1 MTLELFIYILF
12 CIFALY
18 YAYKGSKVSEM
29 TTLKAIVAFFIGVIW
44 FFIVRLSGFD
54 IDINTY
60 AGYLDNTTFLLFIN
74 SSYFLREFVFWGIF
88 IGGNLI
94 LQDSFLTF
102 LFIDLLVLFFL
113 IRAIINFKLPFY
125 SYFLLLCFFPNLM
138 GYENVYR
145 QYIST
150 ILTLYAISLGYR
162 SNLIET
168 KKELKSYV
176 FLIIAGFCHNVAFLF
191 FPLLFFLKK
200 RYKLGTLLSMII
212 CGALPIISSSK
223 SEMETGDV
231 PVYFFLVVILVLY
244 MFYLFI
250 NSFKLNKTYIYV
262 FSFIFILIIESI
274 AILTGA
280 ASKRII
286 MFALDIIL
294 IFIVISLQSSR
305 FSLISYRFLVL
316 LLCISMLAPTFLSNS
331 SFQMLLTTNK

>member
-1 MTLELFIYILF
+1 MTLELFIYIFF
-12 CIFALY
+12 CLCTLY
-18 YAYKGSKVSEM
+18 CAYKGTKVSKT
-29 TTLKAIVAFFIGVIW
+29 TTLKAIVAFFTGIVW
-44 FFIVRLSGFD
+44 FFIVRTSGFD
-54 IDINTY
+54 VDINTY
-60 AGYLDNTTFLLFIN
+60 VEYLDNTTLLFLLD
-74 SSYFLREFVFWGIF
+74 SSYFLREFIFWGVF
-88 IGGNLI
+88 IGGNILI
-94 LQDSFLTF
+94 QDNILT
-102 LFIDLLVLFFL
+102 LISIDVLMLFFL
-113 IRAIINFKLPFY
+113 IRTIINFRLPYY
-125 SYFLLLCFFPNLM
+125 SFFLLLCFFPNLM

-150 ILTLYAISLGYR
+150 ILTLYAISLAYR

-231 PVYFFLVVILVLY
+231 PVYFFLVAILVLY